1 MAREI
6 EKEELEEYFRE
17 RQEWE
22 SILQEGRIRRHQR
35 ASGSGS
41 SLPPRRRGGGGILCV
56 YPDCNREAIRSCEQC
71 YLPYC
76 QVHIPPEK
84 HHCIG
89 SRIREVL
96 TQVNKKRVI
105 DLGKDLVHD
114 FILEKPVRLLSKDEV
129 VSILSKVLPIYSGYC
144 RDFLKI
150 VSTETLIRFIIARLV
165 LKMIEY
171 AQKYGNL
178 IVMDYQLYEQISSD
192 FPPHTPFVAGM
203 AFQWWLTLEILD
215 SIQSEL
221 GYNLKWVNL
230 YDRIAEISRG
240 YKLSKRALLLFDS
253 MRVQMD
259 VGARPDILSSRG
271 ITTMRD
277 GRVVEIKLSREA
289 LETRADQIRHYCSI
303 WGDNNVLVVIG
314 MSLGGLAIMPCKYL
328 DGLLFL
334 QGDSLKKAVLNVSH
348 FLEPKGQDY

>member
-1 MAREI
+1 VI
-6 EKEELEEYFRE
+6 EKL
-17 RQEWE
+17 
-22 SILQEGRIRRHQR
+22 LDH
-35 ASGSGS
+35 
-41 SLPPRRRGGGGILCV
+41 V
-56 YPDCNREAIRSCEQC
+56 REAIRSCEQC

-96 TQVNKKRVI
+96 TQVDKKRVV
-105 DLGKDLVHD
+105 DLGRDLICD
-114 FILEKPVRLLSKDEV
+114 FVLKKPVRILSKDEV
-129 VSILSKVLPIYSGYC
+129 IPILSKVLPIYSGYC
-144 RDFLKI
+144 KDFLKT
-150 VSTETLIRFIIARLV
+150 VSIETLIGFIIARLV
-165 LKMIEY
+165 SKMIKY

-178 IVMDYQLYEQISSD
+178 IVMDYQLYEQITSG

-221 GYNLKWVNL
+221 GYNLKWVNIH
-230 YDRIAEISRG
+230 DRIAEISRG
-240 YKLSKRALLLFDS
+240 YKSSKRALLLFDS

-271 ITTMRD
+271 IISTSMRN

-289 LETRADQIRHYCSI
+289 LETRADQIHQYCSI
-303 WGDNNVLVVIG
+303 WGDNNVLVAIG
-314 MSLGGLAIMPCKYL
+314 MPLGGLVIMPCKYL

-334 QGDSLKKAVLNVSH
+334 QGDPLKKTVLDVSR
-348 FLEPKGQDY
+348 FLEPEDQDY